1 MVFIVILVLTSPF
14 WIDWLLYHSRMSIPE
29 GCTASPNAQIV
40 DVSVDPV
47 GNSKTRRLK
56 TVVFFSDGTQFITF
70 KSHDTPGFLSTHM
83 VVDKEVLAEIF
94 EDAVTA
100 HDKLCSGTRS
110 QPAYSVTPPAEPKA
124 PAPSVEFS
132 QKFADPKSESTEPS
146 PTIAD
151 PAAPAPATPKL
162 RYCKHCGSPIDPA
175 TRQCTGCGK
184 QYFRPPV
191 LRKKHLAIAAG
202 VLACA
207 VFAILTFSLASR
219 LNAAQSQISE
229 LNTEIAEL
237 KHSVQ
242 QYEHNIKS
250 YATNES
256 YYDKQLKAK
265 TKRIDELLDENAMYR
280 EYLDYCEHYCAYI
293 TITGGKISSSIYH
306 RLDCPYTEAA
316 DSLRILY
323 IEFLESR
330 DFTPCPYC
338 YG

>member
-1 MVFIVILVLTSPF
+1 MKFLIWFICFLPVAIIQVSLKEAGISLGAIPVLVLFSIALWCEKKLNATWDRRKASKATSEHQDSPVTSPD
-14 WIDWLLYHSRMSIPE
+14 I
-29 GCTASPNAQIV
+29 
-40 DVSVDPV
+40 
-47 GNSKTRRLK
+47 
-56 TVVFFSDGTQFITF
+56 
-70 KSHDTPGFLSTHM
+70 
-83 VVDKEVLAEIF
+83 LA
-94 EDAVTA
+94 A
-100 HDKLCSGTRS
+100 
-110 QPAYSVTPPAEPKA
+110 
-124 PAPSVEFS
+124 
-132 QKFADPKSESTEPS
+132 STEPS
-146 PTIAD
+146 PTITD

-175 TRQCTGCGK
+175 THQCTGCGK

-191 LRKKHLAIAAG
+191 LRKKHLALSAG

-280 EYLDYCEHYCAYI
+280 EYLDYCEYYCAYI

-316 DSLRILY
+316 DSLGILY